1 MMELNAESKI
11 ERWPRL
17 KTVIKEKALTFGK
30 VTLASGGES
39 DFFFDMKMVSLDPE
53 GSTLISD
60 ALLEILKS
68 EDVDYIGGLESGA
81 IPIVSSL
88 CTKSWTEDKHISG
101 FFVRKKPKERGT
113 RKWIEGNLEENS
125 RVILLDD
132 VTTKGGSVYKAV
144 ERVREKNC
152 TVDKVITVVDRLA
165 GAKENLKKHD
175 IELIALFT
183 KDDFGL

>member
-1 MMELNAESKI
+1 MMELSTEILSKDKV
-11 ERWPRL
+11 RL
-17 KTVIKEKALTFGK
+17 KELIKERALTFGEI
-30 VTLASGGES
+30 TLASGGMS
-39 DFFFDMKMVSLDPE
+39 TFFFDMKMVSMNPE
-53 GSTLISD
+53 GSNLISD
-60 ALLEILKS
+60 ILLEILKS

-88 CTKSWTEDKHISG
+88 CTKSWINERPISG

-113 RKWIEGNLEENS
+113 KKWIEGNLEENS

-132 VTTKGGSVYKAV
+132 VTTKGGSVLKAV

-152 TVDKVITVVDRLA
+152 KVDKVITIVDRLA
-165 GAKENLKKHD
+165 GAKENLKSQD

>member
-1 MMELNAESKI
+1 MELNAEVLSKDS
-11 ERWPRL
+11 ERFKKL
-17 KTVIKEKALTFGK
+17 INDKALSFGK
-30 VTLASGGES
+30 ITLASGGVS
-39 DFFFDMKMVSLDPE
+39 DFFFDMKKVSMDPE
-53 GSTLISD
+53 GSNMISD
-60 ALLEILKS
+60 VILEILKS

-81 IPIVSSL
+81 IPIVSSI
-88 CTKSWTEDKHISG
+88 CTKSWTNKKPISG

-132 VTTKGGSVYKAV
+132 VTTKGDSVLNAV
-144 ERVREKNC
+144 EKVREKNC
-152 TVDKVITVVDRLA
+152 KVDKVITVVDRLA

-183 KDDFGL
+183 KDDFEV